1 MTTDF
6 KEVRRRYRVIA
17 ILAVWRWLI
26 VILIAVI
33 GIAVAAFSP
42 SQNPID
48 NQATRSRELVRQ
60 ILVADD
66 KRNGFAV
73 WYITRDRV
81 TKDRLTE
88 IRRRS
93 SVRDSLE
100 NLKRAAPLKFGNMV
114 HTDIYDFADFAVQFD
129 PPDIQIYNI
138 FVSGPDK
145 EKLYIGENPRI
156 RNWAK
161 WIHPGTQQGLLFLRS
176 EDIYCNHAGHGK
188 VYRYFECRGVNQISD
203 NDEHFSHF
211 SEDERIY

>member
-33 GIAVAAFSP
+33 GIAVAVFSP

-114 HTDIYDFADFAVQFD
+114 HTDIYGAPVKA
-129 PPDIQIYNI
+129 
-138 FVSGPDK
+138 
-145 EKLYIGENPRI
+145 
-156 RNWAK
+156 
-161 WIHPGTQQGLLFLRS
+161 
-176 EDIYCNHAGHGK
+176 
-188 VYRYFECRGVNQISD
+188 
-203 NDEHFSHF
+203 
-211 SEDERIY
+211 